1 MQRARVAVIRTSPE
15 TVVDDYPRLMEM
27 AGLFDTLSP
36 DEDLIIKLNLSW
48 TRYFPACST
57 QPWQLDGTLKGL
69 IEGGFK
75 PERIVAVENKTVVTN
90 PRKGARDN
98 RWLPVLER
106 YGVKF
111 VPLPEVEWTVHHFKH
126 TLLRIPSIFG
136 EIEIPKMFIGKQL
149 LHLPT
154 LKTHGHTTTTGAVKN
169 AFGGLLKEVRHYAHK
184 HIHEVL
190 VDLLMMERELHPAT
204 FALIDGTVGGNGAG
218 PRTMIPVEVGYLLG
232 SADSVAVDAVGAKMM
247 GFDPRGIAYL
257 SIAGRMQLGVSD
269 LDAIDVVGED
279 ISDVNLGFYVKRSL
293 VIYGDQLIRLGC
305 LRRFERILLHSPL
318 VFWAP
323 LASNIYHDWLWYPT
337 IGRSRIR
344 SFRETGYGRLFEQYG
359 A

>member
-1 MQRARVAVIRTSPE
+1 MQRARVAVIKTSPA
-15 TVVDDYPRLMEM
+15 TVVDDYPRLMAM
-27 AGLFDTLSP
+27 AGLFETLSP

-69 IEGGFK
+69 IEGGFDPK
-75 PERIVAVENKTVVTN
+75 RIVAVENKTVVTD
-90 PRKGARDN
+90 PRRGALAN
-98 RWLPVLER
+98 RWLGVLEK
-106 YGVKF
+106 YGVEF
-111 VPLPEVEWTVHHFKH
+111 VPLTEVEWTVHHFKH
-126 TLLRIPSIFG
+126 DLRRIPQIFPS
-136 EIEIPKMFIGKQL
+136 IEIPRMLIGRQV

-169 AFGGLLKEVRHYAHK
+169 AFGGLLKEVRHYGHK

-218 PRTMIPVEVGYLLG
+218 PRTMIPVEANYLIG
-232 SADSVAVDAVGAKMM
+232 GADSVAVDVIGAKIM
-247 GFDPRGIAYL
+247 GFDPRRIDYL
-257 SIAGRMQLGVSD
+257 RSAGAMELGVVD
-269 LDAIDVVGED
+269 LAAIDLVGED
-279 ISDVNLGFYVKRSL
+279 IANVDLGFHVKRSL

-305 LRRFERILLHSPL
+305 LRRFERALLHSPL

-323 LASNIYHDWLWYPT
+323 LASTIYHDWFWYPI
-337 IGRSRIR
+337 IGWGRVRR
-344 SFRETGYGRLFEQYG
+344 FRKTGYGRLFESY
-359 A
+359 AR